1 MFLSLDGTF
10 WVQLVNFAIFYVIL
24 TVVFLRPVQRAI
36 AKRREYI
43 DSLTS
48 DYDRAQE
55 EASRLRAQAQQIHAD
70 ARRESDHILAVNRN
84 QSGNEAA
91 QIASEYAQKVQSIV
105 EGAHETVAKEIEALR
120 PRQDAIVRELADAI
134 VGRVL
139 PEARA

>member
-43 DSLTS
+43 ESLTS

-55 EASRLRAQAQQIHAD
+55 EASALRAQAQQIRAD
-70 ARRESDHILAVNRN
+70 ARRESDHILAASRN
-84 QSGNEAA
+84 QAGNEAA
-91 QIASEYAQKVQSIV
+91 QIASDYAQKVQSIV
-105 EGAHETVAKEIEALR
+105 ERAHETVAKEIDAMR
-120 PRQDAIVRELADAI
+120 PHQDAIVRELAETI

-139 PEARA
+139 PEART